1 MPSFTTKRAAAVLLL
16 ALATAPLAGGAAGGK
31 GGGGGGTGG
40 PIGSC
45 IEQQPCLKWEV
56 TKLSG
61 SDNCGISPGLCP
73 IKICMLLDTD
83 ATDCIKNGD
92 TVSHTC
98 DNADSAGCVRPDP
111 WVQYGGGVDPED
123 GTGNCN
129 AGNITAWENKCQE
142 VPDGV
147 RLCQIG
153 KPGDVLFWN
162 V

>member
-1 MPSFTTKRAAAVLLL
+1 MPSFTNKRAATVLLL
-16 ALATAPLAGGAAGGK
+16 AIATAPLAVGA
-31 GGGGGGTGG
+31 

-45 IEQQPCLKWEV
+45 IEQQPCLKWQV

-61 SDNCGISPGLCP
+61 SGNCGVTPELCP
-73 IKICMLLDTD
+73 IKICMILDTY
-83 ATDCIKNGD
+83 ATGCIKNGD

-98 DNADSAGCVRPDP
+98 DNANSLGCVRSP
-111 WVQYGGGVDPED
+111 WVQNGGGVDGD
-123 GTGNCN
+123 GGTGNCN
-129 AGNITAWENKCQE
+129 PGDIVTAWENKCQE
-142 VPDGV
+142 VPAGV